1 MFNDED
7 DDMRILDSLP
17 VAFGFNQTQS
27 EPLKPED
34 KESSL
39 VKLFEEITVF
49 GFSMTAIP
57 AITNLTY
64 FMNLAFNLRENSF
77 QEQANQVDFLVATL
91 LITTKRANQ
100 AAEVLRKIQH

>member
-1 MFNDED
+1 
-7 DDMRILDSLP
+7 
-17 VAFGFNQTQS
+17 
-27 EPLKPED
+27 
-34 KESSL
+34 
-39 VKLFEEITVF
+39 
-49 GFSMTAIP
+49 MTAIP

-64 FMNLAFNLRENSF
+64 FMNLAFNLRENGF